1 MKTVGSGQGLCD
13 LDEQNRLADIPFD
26 HITRAAHG
34 VLSRIRNTQ
43 IQDGMHVF
51 GKPPEGEKRVN
62 YINAILRYD
71 AGEHISLRKSVAAGG
86 VLKPLENRKA

>member
-1 MKTVGSGQGLCD
+1 MTWMSKTAWQTFPLIISPV
-13 LDEQNRLADIPFD
+13 PP
-26 HITRAAHG
+26 HG

-71 AGEHISLRKSVAAGG
+71 AG
-86 VLKPLENRKA
+86 